1 MFAVTYLYTRLASE
15 INVTH
20 KNKKKADI
28 IGK

>member
-1 MFAVTYLYTRLASE
+1 MFGVTYLYTRLASE

-20 KNKKKADI
+20 KNKKADI